1 MLWHKGW
8 LETRYRLLV
17 ALGFVALFQLIQHKP
32 SATPQGI
39 LGLVLFPN
47 PVLVVM
53 SYTLVAGAGVATQPS
68 FVASKGIH
76 GSTLFTLSLPVTRLR
91 LLSVRAAIG
100 WLEGSSVIGVLCCA
114 LWFRSPALRAMV
126 GPGTML
132 HYAATLIACGSA
144 IYSVSV
150 LLGTFLDEQWRTW
163 GTMLISTALW
173 WLSAHTPFPAF
184 LDIFQGMGKGSPLIA
199 HTMPWGAIVFS
210 VLLAGV
216 LFLAALRVLRVREY

>member
-8 LETRYRLLV
+8 LESRYRLLF
-17 ALGFVALFQLIQHKP
+17 ALGFVVIFQLLLQKP
-32 SATPQGI
+32 IITPQGI
-39 LGLVLFPN
+39 LAIVQFSI

-100 WLEGSSVIGVLCCA
+100 WLEGSGVIGVLCCV

-126 GPGTML
+126 GAGTML

-163 GTMLISTALW
+163 GTMLISAALW
-173 WLSAHTPFPAF
+173 WLSAHSAFPVF

-210 VLLAGV
+210 VLLAV
-216 LFLAALRVLRVREY
+216 ALFFAALRVLRAREY